1 MSKSFYTGV
10 AGVSRKI
17 VKVYGGVDGIARKI
31 RKGYV
36 GVDGIARQFYVSEV
50 FVFDGTYTVSRV
62 NIDGTPHD
70 LYTLTTGGQLYLGR
84 NARYWMTG
92 GGAGGSTGAHYAH
105 SNYTSGNGGG
115 GGYVKSGNLGGGKHT
130 VLIGVGG
137 TSDNAGTESAIVSDA
152 EAISAA
158 GGSPFGGGGSG
169 GGGAVSA
176 VNLNDAGYAQ
186 APGTGGG
193 VSTYPF
199 GLTNLMAHSAGGG
212 SGSAGYRATSNSTS
226 PRLYNK
232 GASGGSNGSDGSRGE
247 ESYSEYTSSIGSTAG
262 GAGGSY
268 GGGKGGSIDH
278 RNHVGSDGEAAT
290 YYGSG
295 GGGSGV
301 YYYRYASYK
310 GTGGAGYQGVVY
322 IAIPADV
329 APTA

>member
-92 GGAGGSTGAHYAH
+92 GGGGGSTTVHIEYKE
-105 SNYTSGNGGG
+105 YYSGNGGG
-115 GGYVKSGNLGGGKHT
+115 GGYVKSGNLGSAKYT
-130 VLIGVGG
+130 VLIGAGG
-137 TSDNAGTESAIVSDA
+137 TSDNPGTESAIISNV
-152 EAISAA
+152 ETISAA
-158 GGSPFGGGGSG
+158 GGSSNGDGGSG
-169 GGGAVSA
+169 GGGAVA
-176 VNLNDAGYAQ
+176 AININGWGYARP
-186 APGTGGG
+186 PGTGGN

-199 GLTNLMAHSAGGG
+199 GLTNMMAHSAGGG
-212 SGSAGYRATSNSTS
+212 SGTAGYRYGSDDSEHE
-226 PRLYNK
+226 RQYNE
-232 GASGGSNGSDGSRGE
+232 GVAGGSNGSSGERGSDSHSVC
-247 ESYSEYTSSIGSTAG
+247 ESRYKTISG
-262 GAGGSY
+262 GTGGSY
-268 GGGKGGSIDH
+268 GGGVGGSIRFPDH
-278 RNHVGSDGEAAT
+278 AGTDGNAAT

-295 GGGSGV
+295 GGGAGSV
-301 YYYRYASYK
+301 YYAGKQYK
-310 GTGGAGYQGVVY
+310 GEGGAGYQGVVY

-329 APTA
+329 A